1 MKKTATHTHPLAL
14 CAADL
19 VTLVHD
25 GLMNRTEARS
35 LLGLD
40 PDETTTSPDP
50 SAPPVHSL
58 AEMVNALA
66 SAIVA
71 RKNPDTVL
79 VEIPKEFLLEAQS
92 ILSAALHASS
102 NPHTPTTKKTGQ

>member
-25 GLMNRTEARS
+25 GLISREEARA
-35 LLGLD
+35 LLGIG
-40 PDETTTSPDP
+40 PDETAAVSP
-50 SAPPVHSL
+50 ANL
-58 AEMVNALA
+58 ANALA
-66 SAIVA
+66 SEYAA

-79 VEIPKEFLLEAQS
+79 VEIPRAFLLEAQS
-92 ILSAALHASS
+92 ILAFQSPPSRGDRCDTDELSNSS
-102 NPHTPTTKKTGQ
+102 SKKKQGQ